1 MAEKDK
7 NANISKT
14 GQQQSDEPEGEL
26 APTVSSKE
34 PGGGPSAYWPSTPV
48 NIVES
53 VPLAVDISNPTA
65 PVPVTI
71 QAPVPVNVTMRR
83 PEPPNVDDDPSL
95 ILNVVIRNR
104 ADAIS
109 FNRYQEFINR
119 VLCNNSSTDDE
130 ISNFRQ
136 SMQAAPPIGML
147 SNVYAYELLKSATDA
162 FLIMECGIVPRTVTN
177 PPSTSIVIEGRR
189 DPVTGAPRGEGR
201 VDAAGLPLPADIPG
215 VTGVSLGRSLTT
227 AEIKGILSGYLG
239 SRGLPYL
246 DLIANTLFQQSQE
259 VSSPYCYG
267 ILPGN
272 LEPNFLE
279 LIWSYWHEEGMLV
292 QSMNAIALRFQNKR
306 VGSGRDPLAHLELDP
321 LRPLNNIL
329 WGYIQDE
336 INRLTI
342 ARRAYEYE
350 HEYGLSLY
358 GRAVPRMRP
367 ADRRSMFI
375 EAFHNLL
382 HLASGFFKEQSDT
395 QVIPDGFPLLNAIK
409 EVHLILA
416 EGAHNQ
422 FGDLPWTARV
432 EMLIQKWLL
441 SRQEIREFLGG
452 RIMVPYS
459 EPWMGIV
466 DSMKTLQ
473 GWTDVSVR
481 YFRDLGVFGEQL
493 LLAIRYG
500 NWSDINDEL
509 SAKNWAN
516 YWRFA
521 IQGYIHAYRAVTSVD
536 LAAFTNSVRL
546 PADSYVQPSLLL
558 RNRLSAQQRPQLTE

>member
-1 MAEKDK
+1 MEEKEK
-7 NANISKT
+7 KPPKS
-14 GQQQSDEPEGEL
+14 GGSESDL
-26 APTVSSKE
+26 APAVPAPTGSSS
-34 PGGGPSAYWPSTPV
+34 GVTPV
-48 NIVES
+48 DIVHS
-53 VPLAVDISNPTA
+53 VPLPIDVGLKPGE

-71 QAPVPVNVTMRR
+71 RGPVPVNVTMRR
-83 PEPPNVDDDPSL
+83 PEPPNIDEDASL
-95 ILNVVIRNR
+95 ILDVAIRNR
-104 ADAIS
+104 SEAIS

-119 VLCNNSSTDDE
+119 VLCGKATELGDNSRVVAE
-130 ISNFRQ
+130 LRQ
-136 SMQAAPPIGML
+136 ARAPVTGML
-147 SNVYAYELLKSATDA
+147 LNVYAYELLKSATDA
-162 FLIMECGIVPRTVTN
+162 FLLMECGLVPQADTAVDPNETTIAIR
-177 PPSTSIVIEGRR
+177 GRR
-189 DPVTGAPRGEGR
+189 DPVTGKPL
-201 VDAAGLPLPADIPG
+201 DADVPG
-215 VTGVSLGRSLTT
+215 VTGTQLGRTLTAT
-227 AEIKGILSGYLG
+227 DIKTILSGYLG

-246 DLIANTLFQQSQE
+246 DLIANTLFLQS
-259 VSSPYCYG
+259 VDSPYCYG
-267 ILPGN
+267 ILPER
-272 LEPNFLE
+272 LEPCFLE

-292 QSMNAIALRFQNKR
+292 QSINAIALRFQNKR

-382 HLASGFFKEQSDT
+382 HLASVFFKEQSDT

-441 SRQEIREFLGG
+441 SRPEMREFLGG

-466 DSMKTLQ
+466 DSIKTLQ
-473 GWTDVSVR
+473 GWTEVSVR

-493 LLAIRYG
+493 LLSIRYG

-521 IQGYIHAYRAVTSVD
+521 VQGYIHAYRAATGVD

-546 PADSYVQPSLLL
+546 PAESYQQPSILL
-558 RNRLSAQQRPQLTE
+558 RNRLSAQRMPQLTE